1 MDPAE
6 PAQPETPDTPAAPD
20 SLPPHPTLTEY
31 FRQLGPVVGLLILLS
46 LSAPAIFG
54 TFVLGYGA
62 VSAFSANA
70 NFDDPA
76 APDYHPLAGD
86 WAGEG
91 LALKIIRGEVPY
103 NPLQIMREASRI
115 AVEAGVKDGEMW
127 SLDNYGA
134 CVGDGTD
141 VYATTFFSQR
151 RHDVDPGDAD
161 KLAALDV
168 LARVCEYIERRNR

>member
-1 MDPAE
+1 MVTNE
-6 PAQPETPDTPAAPD
+6 QFWE
-20 SLPPHPTLTEY
+20 
-31 FRQLGPVVGLLILLS
+31 
-46 LSAPAIFG
+46 
-54 TFVLGYGA
+54 VLGRIDKD
-62 VSAFSANA
+62 SRSR
-70 NFDDPA
+70 
-76 APDYHPLAGD
+76 
-86 WAGEG
+86 
-91 LALKIIRGEVPY
+91 LKLRGPRITNGSERQHIIRGEIPY
-103 NPLQIMREASRI
+103 NPLHIMREASRL

>member
-1 MDPAE
+1 MIHLEQKMVTNEQFWD
-6 PAQPETPDTPAAPD
+6 
-20 SLPPHPTLTEY
+20 
-31 FRQLGPVVGLLILLS
+31 
-46 LSAPAIFG
+46 
-54 TFVLGYGA
+54 VLGRI
-62 VSAFSANA
+62 SKDSRSR
-70 NFDDPA
+70 
-76 APDYHPLAGD
+76 
-86 WAGEG
+86 
-91 LALKIIRGEVPY
+91 LKQRGPRITNGSERQHIIRCEIPY
-103 NPLQIMREASRI
+103 NPLQIMREASRL